1 MKNLLKIINS
11 LFVAVLIFGGTFA
24 AKAADKGDALD
35 DLSFAEMVN
44 SVDLGKYSELVQK
57 FQDREAKNV
66 LLKNKNLSEQ
76 NGCSIDAIR
85 NREILVVTIP
95 AHLLF
100 GPNSTEL
107 LESAGK
113 YLEPFKRY
121 LKEPD
126 MYRVLPVMH
135 TDNTGSEKY
144 REELTIDRAEA
155 VADWFEN
162 EGVNTDY
169 LFPYA
174 MSDDIPLVANDSFE
188 NRDKNRRLEI
198 YLVPGQEMLEK
209 AKKGRIAF

>member
-1 MKNLLKIINS
+1 MKNLLKTLRQAVS
-11 LFVAVLIFGGTFA
+11 LALIGLCSIA
-24 AKAADKGDALD
+24 AYADKNENLD
-35 DLSFAEMVN
+35 ELNFAEMIN
-44 SVDLGKYSELVQK
+44 SVELGKQAELVQK

-85 NREILVVTIP
+85 NREVIVVTIP
-95 AHLLF
+95 ASLLF
-100 GPNSTEL
+100 APNSVDL
-107 LESAGK
+107 LESADK

-126 MYRVLPVMH
+126 MYRVVAVMH

-155 VADWFEN
+155 VSDWFETQ
-162 EGVNTDY
+162 GADTRF

-188 NRDKNRRLEI
+188 NRAKNRRLEI
-198 YLVPGQEMLEK
+198 YLIPGETMLEK
-209 AKKGRIAF
+209 AKKGRIAL